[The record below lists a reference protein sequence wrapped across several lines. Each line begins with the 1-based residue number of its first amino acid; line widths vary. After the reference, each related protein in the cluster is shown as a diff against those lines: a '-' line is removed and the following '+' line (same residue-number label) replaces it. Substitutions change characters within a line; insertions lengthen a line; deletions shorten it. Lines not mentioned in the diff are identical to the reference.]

1 MKMEEFCP
9 LSYRRGEGCFIIYL
23 FLLFQKE
30 RIDADYKLRFR
41 YAIFARFLSLYSILS
56 TTSPLTFATKQP
68 KASAVEAIYGYFVE
82 CEKPFKPWRAR
93 AIGALVAKCSFFRLS
108 EIIERFFHV
117 WYSFV

>member
-1 MKMEEFCP
+1 M
-9 LSYRRGEGCFIIYL
+9 LYNLFISP
-23 FLLFQKE
+23 FFQKE

-41 YAIFARFLSLYSILS
+41 YAIFARFLSLYSISS

-117 WYSFV
+117 WYSFA